1 MARNQGREI
10 RFAGGWLLKGNRAL
24 YDRYNF
30 FLYSLSFFQY
40 MPGRCYRSADK
51 MTVHEY
57 RGQKRGMR
65 DRSLRFSPFE
75 GAAVNLVVQAPRTPR
90 YVLVRTTVCWQCK
103 RGPKAL
109 SIAAGVA
116 MTPWNLHP
124 ASKSFSPLFSLT
136 SLSSLSSV
144 LAARCTHSRGQLQS
158 LASNLLESL
167 VKQTNRFHS
176 RGRATRAPYLLG
188 RHAFSR
194 PFSRFRFMPVHP
206 GFFYSGKFVS
216 SSCTGDDDRVE
227 RIAISTRLF

>member
-1 MARNQGREI
+1 
-10 RFAGGWLLKGNRAL
+10 
-24 YDRYNF
+24 
-30 FLYSLSFFQY
+30 

-75 GAAVNLVVQAPRTPR
+75 GAAVNLVVQAPRTPW

-136 SLSSLSSV
+136 SLVPQLGARCSVYTQPWATTISCFKFAGITRKTDEPLPFARLRYSSSLFIRPARVLTSILSV
-144 LAARCTHSRGQLQS
+144 SIHARSPRIFLLRQVRFVIAYRGW
-158 LASNLLESL
+158 
-167 VKQTNRFHS
+167 R
-176 RGRATRAPYLLG
+176 
-188 RHAFSR
+188 
-194 PFSRFRFMPVHP
+194 
-206 GFFYSGKFVS
+206 
-216 SSCTGDDDRVE
+216 
-227 RIAISTRLF
+227 